1 MKDILIKDPV
11 CGMAVT
17 ESSLYNSTFDQ
28 KKHYFC
34 SQKCFNKFTLNP
46 SEYLEKNEIN
56 PNNNDESSIVTPSHT
71 NSTQIHTDKA
81 ILEDTKFTCPM
92 HPEVIQKS
100 PGNCP
105 KCGMTLEKIVISK
118 QKDEDT
124 GELEYMNNRLVISTV
139 LAIPLFILAMLAD
152 LTDNILP
159 SSFSMHT
166 IQIMEFFLATP
177 IVLWGGWNFYVKAYY
192 SVKNK
197 NLNMFTLIGL
207 GVSVAWIFSVI
218 ALFFPNIFPLD
229 LQGEGG
235 TVPVYFEAAGVI
247 ITLVLLGQ
255 VLELRA
261 RSKTNVAIK
270 MLLNLVPSKA
280 TRINKDNSE
289 EIIDV
294 EDIQLNDILKIKPGE
309 KIPVDGYILDG
320 KSNIDESMITGE
332 SIPVEKNLNDK
343 VIGATVNGIGVF
355 LMKAT
360 KIGKDT
366 LISQII
372 EMVAQA
378 QRSRAPIQKLAD
390 TVSGYFVPIVVLVS
404 IITSI
409 IWYLFG
415 PEPSIAF
422 AIVNAVAVLI
432 IACPC
437 ALGLA
442 TPISIMVGTGR
453 GALEGVLIKN
463 AEALEIMEK
472 VDTVVVDKTGTLTVG
487 KPEVTSIT
495 TLNHFKENDILKFAA
510 AIEQNSEHPLS
521 EAIIKKAKENEL
533 DMLSLTDFEYVV
545 GKGVIGK
552 VNSHS
557 VVLGNIQLIQSLN
570 IELEDAEQKANK
582 LRETGQTVVFIA
594 INGHLS
600 GLISIA
606 DPLKAST
613 AKAISDLHDLG
624 INVVMLTGDNK
635 ITAQA
640 IANKLSIKNVYSDVL
655 PEDKLLVIKSLQAK
669 GKIVA
674 MAGDGV
680 NDAPALAA
688 ANVGIAMGTGTDI
701 AIESAEVTLIKGDLN
716 GILKAYRLS
725 KGTMKNIRQ
734 NLFFAFIYNTAG
746 VPIAAGILYP
756 FFGILLSPIIAAA
769 AMSFSSVSV
778 ILNALRLKN
787 IKL

>member
-1 MKDILIKDPV
+1 MNNLNIKDPV
-11 CGMAVT
+11 CGMNVSET
-17 ESSLYNSTFDQ
+17 SKFSTTND
-28 KKHYFC
+28 KKEYYFC
-34 SQKCFNKFTLNP
+34 SKNCLDKFERNP
-46 SEYLEKNEIN
+46 SQYLNEEKNHEHLEHN
-56 PNNNDESSIVTPSHT
+56 HLEEPHT
-71 NSTQIHTDKA
+71 HKIIKQNIKY
-81 ILEDTKFTCPM
+81 TCPM
-92 HPEVIQKS
+92 HPEIIRDN
-100 PGNCP
+100 PGDCP
-105 KCGMTLEKIVISK
+105 KCGMALEPMGVIDK
-118 QKDEDT
+118 KEEENTDELD
-124 GELEYMNNRLVISTV
+124 YMTKRFWISTV

-152 LTDNILP
+152 LSENILP
-159 SSFSMHT
+159 SSLSMST
-166 IQIMEFFLATP
+166 IQYIEFFLATP

-192 SVKNK
+192 SVINK
-197 NLNMFTLIGL
+197 SLNMFTLIGL
-207 GVSVAWIFSVI
+207 GVIVAWIFSVI
-218 ALFFPNIFPLD
+218 ALFFPTLFPIN

-235 TVPVYFEAAGVI
+235 TVPVYFEVAGVI

-261 RSKTNVAIK
+261 RSRTNVAIK
-270 MLLNLVPSKA
+270 MLLNLVPSTA
-280 TRINKDNSE
+280 IRINNDKTE
-289 EIIDV
+289 ELIDV
-294 EDIQLNDILKIKPGE
+294 EDIQLNDNLKIKPGE
-309 KIPVDGYILDG
+309 KIPVDGIIING
-320 KSNIDESMITGE
+320 KSIIDESMVTGE
-332 SIPVEKNLNDK
+332 SIPVEKNLDDK
-343 VIGATVNGIGVF
+343 VIGATVNGTGVF
-355 LMKAT
+355 IMKAT

-390 TVSGYFVPIVVLVS
+390 SVSGYFVPAVVLIS
-404 IITSI
+404 FITYI
-409 IWYLFG
+409 IWYFFG
-415 PEPSIAF
+415 PEPTLAF

-472 VDTVVVDKTGTLTVG
+472 IDTVVVDKTGTLTVG
-487 KPEVTSIT
+487 KPQVTAIT
-495 TLNHFKENDILKFAA
+495 NLNNFNENEILKFAA

-521 EAIIKKAKENEL
+521 EAIIKKAKENAIDILEVE
-533 DMLSLTDFEYVV
+533 DFKYIT
-545 GKGVIGK
+545 GKGVIGEVDTK
-552 VNSHS
+552 IIA
-557 VVLGNIQLIQSLN
+557 LGNLKLMQDLN
-570 IELEDAEQKANK
+570 INLDDAVQKAND
-582 LRETGQTVVFIA
+582 LRENGQTVIFIA
-594 INGHLS
+594 IDNILA

-606 DPLKAST
+606 DPIKSST
-613 AKAISDLHDLG
+613 KEAIDNLHSLG
-624 INVVMLTGDNK
+624 INVVMLTGDNE
-635 ITAQA
+635 ITAKA
-640 IANKLSIKNVYSDVL
+640 VAKKLSIKQVYSDVL
-655 PEDKLLVIKSLQAK
+655 PEDKLSVIKDLQAQ

-680 NDAPALAA
+680 NDAPALTA

-716 GILKAYRLS
+716 GIIKAYKLS

-756 FFGILLSPIIAAA
+756 YFGILLSPIIAAA

-787 IKL
+787 IKLK

>member
-1 MKDILIKDPV
+1 MNNLNIKDPV
-11 CGMAVT
+11 CGMNVSET
-17 ESSLYNSTFDQ
+17 SKFSTTND
-28 KKHYFC
+28 KKEYYFC
-34 SQKCFNKFTLNP
+34 SKNCLDKFERNP
-46 SEYLEKNEIN
+46 SQYLNEEKNHEHLEHN
-56 PNNNDESSIVTPSHT
+56 HLEEPHT
-71 NSTQIHTDKA
+71 HKIIKQNIKY
-81 ILEDTKFTCPM
+81 TCPM
-92 HPEVIQKS
+92 HPEIIRDK
-100 PGNCP
+100 PGDCP
-105 KCGMTLEKIVISK
+105 KCGMALEPMGVIDK
-118 QKDEDT
+118 KEEENTDELD
-124 GELEYMNNRLVISTV
+124 YMTKRFWISTV

-152 LTDNILP
+152 LSENILP
-159 SSFSMHT
+159 SSLSMST
-166 IQIMEFFLATP
+166 IQYIEFFLATP

-192 SVKNK
+192 SVINK
-197 NLNMFTLIGL
+197 SLNMFTLIGL
-207 GVSVAWIFSVI
+207 GVIVAWIFSVI
-218 ALFFPNIFPLD
+218 ALFFPTLFPIN

-235 TVPVYFEAAGVI
+235 TVPVYFEVAGVI

-261 RSKTNVAIK
+261 RSRTNVAIK
-270 MLLNLVPSKA
+270 MLLNLVPSTA
-280 TRINKDNSE
+280 IRINNDKTE
-289 EIIDV
+289 ELIDV
-294 EDIQLNDILKIKPGE
+294 EDIQLNDNLKIKPGE
-309 KIPVDGYILDG
+309 KIPVDGIIING
-320 KSNIDESMITGE
+320 KSIIDESMVTGE
-332 SIPVEKNLNDK
+332 SIPVEKNLDDK
-343 VIGATVNGIGVF
+343 VIGATVNGTGVF
-355 LMKAT
+355 IMKAT

-390 TVSGYFVPIVVLVS
+390 SVSGYFVPAVVLIS
-404 IITSI
+404 FITYI
-409 IWYLFG
+409 IWYFFG
-415 PEPSIAF
+415 PEPTLAF

-472 VDTVVVDKTGTLTVG
+472 IDTVVVDKTGTLTVG
-487 KPEVTSIT
+487 KPQVTTIT
-495 TLNHFKENDILKFAA
+495 NLNNFNENEILKFAA

-521 EAIIKKAKENEL
+521 EAIIKKAKENAIDILEVENFKYI
-533 DMLSLTDFEYVV
+533 T
-545 GKGVIGK
+545 GKGVIGEVDTK
-552 VNSHS
+552 IIA
-557 VVLGNIQLIQSLN
+557 LGNLKLMQDLN
-570 IELEDAEQKANK
+570 INLDDAVQKAND
-582 LRETGQTVVFIA
+582 LRENGQTVIFIA
-594 INGHLS
+594 IDNILA

-606 DPLKAST
+606 DPIKSST
-613 AKAISDLHDLG
+613 KEAIDNLHSLG
-624 INVVMLTGDNK
+624 INVVMLTGDNE
-635 ITAQA
+635 ITAKA
-640 IANKLSIKNVYSDVL
+640 VAKKLSIKQVYSDVL
-655 PEDKLLVIKSLQAK
+655 PEDKLSVIKDLQSQ

-674 MAGDGV
+674 MAGDGI
-680 NDAPALAA
+680 NDAPALTA

-716 GILKAYRLS
+716 GIIKAYKLS

-756 FFGILLSPIIAAA
+756 YFGILLSPIIAAA

-787 IKL
+787 IKLK